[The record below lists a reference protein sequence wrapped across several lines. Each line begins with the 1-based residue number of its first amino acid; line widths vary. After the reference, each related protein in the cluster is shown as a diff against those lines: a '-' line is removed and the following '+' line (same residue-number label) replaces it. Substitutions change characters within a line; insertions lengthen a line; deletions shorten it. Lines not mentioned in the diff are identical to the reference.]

1 MSHQFK
7 GRTFGGIQ
15 PLKLTAILP
24 LKMDGWNTSFH
35 LGWPIFRGELLG
47 SRYLFQTIILGIHVS
62 FRECTLPETNIFA
75 PENVWLEYDCFLLG
89 FGLFSDA
96 KMLVSG
102 SRVFSEGYRGKLRK
116 VLVVNGVNTWITRW

>member
-1 MSHQFK
+1 
-7 GRTFGGIQ
+7 
-15 PLKLTAILP
+15 
-24 LKMDGWNTSFH
+24 MDGWNTSFH
-35 LGWPIFRGELLG
+35 LGWPIFRGELLVSGRVQPRKLTWIPKMAIFKG

-75 PENVWLEYDCFLLG
+75 PENGWLEYDCFLLG